1 MKYFTI
7 SELTRSDTA
16 SIKQID
22 NTPNK
27 EITEHLIELVEK
39 LLDPLRSDWAEYC
52 DVNRLGNP
60 AISVNS
66 GYRCN
71 ELNKAVGGSLTSA
84 HLTGYAADISPINGN
99 MKVFQSWIAEA
110 IEELNWDQLI
120 YEKPKNGIASWI
132 HLGLKNKDGMQR
144 RQKFTII

>member
-39 LLDPLRSDWAEYC
+39 LLDPLRNDWAEYC
-52 DVNRLGNP
+52 DVNQLGSP

-84 HLTGYAADISPINGN
+84 HLTGYAADIQNVSGSREEFYQFLLNFLKDRNFDECFIE
-99 MKVFQSWIAEA
+99 KSSTSQWVHIALYS
-110 IEELNWDQLI
+110 I
-120 YEKPKNGIASWI
+120 K
-132 HLGLKNKDGMQR
+132 GLQR
-144 RQKFTII
+144 RKVGKLYV

>member
-39 LLDPLRSDWAEYC
+39 LLDPLRNDWAEYC
-52 DVNRLGNP
+52 DVNQLGNP

-84 HLTGYAADISPINGN
+84 HLTGYAADLQNVSGSREEFYQFLLNFLKDRNFDECFIEKSSTSQW
-99 MKVFQSWIAEA
+99 VHIALYS
-110 IEELNWDQLI
+110 I
-120 YEKPKNGIASWI
+120 K
-132 HLGLKNKDGMQR
+132 GLQR
-144 RQKFTII
+144 RKVGKLYV

>member
-16 SIKQID
+16 SIKKID

-39 LLDPLRSDWAEYC
+39 LLDPLRSAWAEYC

-71 ELNKAVGGSLTSA
+71 ELNKAVGGSSTSA

>member
-16 SIKQID
+16 SIKKID

-84 HLTGYAADISPINGN
+84 HLTGYAADLQNVSGSREEFYQFLLNFLKDRN
-99 MKVFQSWIAEA
+99 FDECF
-110 IEELNWDQLI
+110 IEKSSTSQ
-120 YEKPKNGIASWI
+120 
-132 HLGLKNKDGMQR
+132 
-144 RQKFTII
+144 

>member
-39 LLDPLRSDWAEYC
+39 LLDPLRNDWAEYC
-52 DVNRLGNP
+52 DVNQLGNP

-84 HLTGYAADISPINGN
+84 HLTGYAADIVPSNGR

>member
-16 SIKQID
+16 SIKKID

-39 LLDPLRSDWAEYC
+39 LLDPLRSAWAEYC
-52 DVNRLGNP
+52 DDNQLGN
-60 AISVNS
+60 AGIRISS
-66 GYRCN
+66 GFRN
-71 ELNKAVGGSLTSA
+71 KELNKAVGGSSTSA

-110 IEELNWDQLI
+110 IEEFDFDQLI
-120 YEKPKNGIASWI
+120 YERPRNGIASWI

>member
-16 SIKQID
+16 SIKKID

-39 LLDPLRSDWAEYC
+39 LLDPIRERWAKYC
-52 DVNRLGNP
+52 DDNQLGN
-60 AISVNS
+60 AGIRISS
-66 GYRCN
+66 GFRN
-71 ELNKAVGGSLTSA
+71 KELNKAVGGSSTSA

-110 IEELNWDQLI
+110 IEEFDFDQLI
-120 YEKPKNGIASWI
+120 YERPRNGIASWI

>member
-7 SELTRSDTA
+7 SELTGSDTA
-16 SIKQID
+16 SIKKID

-39 LLDPLRSDWAEYC
+39 LLDPLRSAWAEYC

-110 IEELNWDQLI
+110 IEEFDFDQLI
-120 YEKPKNGIASWI
+120 YERPRNGIASWI

>member
-16 SIKQID
+16 SIKKID

-60 AISVNS
+60 AISVSS
-66 GYRCN
+66 GYRCK
-71 ELNKAVGGSLTSA
+71 ELNKAVNGSVTSA
-84 HLTGYAADISPINGN
+84 HMTGYAADLQNVSGSREEFYQFLLNFLKDRN
-99 MKVFQSWIAEA
+99 FDECF
-110 IEELNWDQLI
+110 IE
-120 YEKPKNGIASWI
+120 Y
-132 HLGLKNKDGMQR
+132 NKYT
-144 RQKFTII
+144 K

>member
-16 SIKQID
+16 SIKKID

-84 HLTGYAADISPINGN
+84 HLTGYAADLQNVSGSREEFYQFLLNFLKDRNFDECFIEKSSTSQW
-99 MKVFQSWIAEA
+99 VHIALYS
-110 IEELNWDQLI
+110 I
-120 YEKPKNGIASWI
+120 K
-132 HLGLKNKDGMQR
+132 GLQR
-144 RQKFTII
+144 RKVGKLYV

>member
-39 LLDPLRSDWAEYC
+39 LLDPLRNDWAEYC
-52 DVNRLGNP
+52 DVNQLGSP

-84 HLTGYAADISPINGN
+84 HLTGYAADLQNVSGSREEFYQFLLNFLKDRNFDECFIEKSSTSQW
-99 MKVFQSWIAEA
+99 VHIALYS
-110 IEELNWDQLI
+110 I
-120 YEKPKNGIASWI
+120 K
-132 HLGLKNKDGMQR
+132 GLQR
-144 RQKFTII
+144 RKVGKLYV

>member
-16 SIKQID
+16 SIKKID

-84 HLTGYAADISPINGN
+84 HLTGYAADISPSNGN

>member
-39 LLDPLRSDWAEYC
+39 LLDPLRNDWAEYC
-52 DVNRLGNP
+52 DVNQLGNP

-84 HLTGYAADISPINGN
+84 HLTGYAADLQNVSGSREEFYQFLLNFLMDRNFDECFIEKSSTSQW
-99 MKVFQSWIAEA
+99 VHIALYS
-110 IEELNWDQLI
+110 I
-120 YEKPKNGIASWI
+120 K
-132 HLGLKNKDGMQR
+132 GLQR
-144 RQKFTII
+144 RKVGKLYV

>member
-16 SIKQID
+16 SIKKID

-71 ELNKAVGGSLTSA
+71 ELNKAVGGSLISA
-84 HLTGYAADISPINGN
+84 HLTGYAADIIPSNGQ
-99 MKVFQSWIAEA
+99 MKEFQVWITEA
-110 IEELNWDQLI
+110 IEKYDFDQLI
-120 YEKPKNGIASWI
+120 YEKPRNGIASWI
-132 HLGLKNKDGMQR
+132 HLGLKNKEGLQR

>member
-16 SIKQID
+16 SIKKID

-71 ELNKAVGGSLTSA
+71 ELNKAVGGSSTSA

-110 IEELNWDQLI
+110 IEEFDFDQLI
-120 YEKPKNGIASWI
+120 YERPRNGIAS
-132 HLGLKNKDGMQR
+132 
-144 RQKFTII
+144 

>member
-16 SIKQID
+16 SIKKID

-71 ELNKAVGGSLTSA
+71 ELNKAVRGSLTSA
-84 HLTGYAADISPINGN
+84 HLTGYAADLQNVSGSREEFYQFLLNFLKDRN
-99 MKVFQSWIAEA
+99 FDECF
-110 IEELNWDQLI
+110 IE
-120 YEKPKNGIASWI
+120 Y
-132 HLGLKNKDGMQR
+132 NKYT
-144 RQKFTII
+144 K

>member
-16 SIKQID
+16 SIKKID

-39 LLDPLRSDWAEYC
+39 LLDPLRSAWAEYC

-110 IEELNWDQLI
+110 IEEFDFDQLI
-120 YEKPKNGIASWI
+120 YERPKNGIASWI

>member
-16 SIKQID
+16 SIKKID

-39 LLDPLRSDWAEYC
+39 LLDPLRSAWAEYC

-110 IEELNWDQLI
+110 IEEFDFDQLI
-120 YEKPKNGIASWI
+120 YERPRNGIASWI

>member
-16 SIKQID
+16 SIKKID

-39 LLDPLRSDWAEYC
+39 LLDPLRSAWAEYC

-144 RQKFTII
+144 RQKFIII

>member
-16 SIKQID
+16 SIKKID

-84 HLTGYAADISPINGN
+84 HLTGYAADIIPSNGN

>member
-16 SIKQID
+16 SIKKID

-39 LLDPLRSDWAEYC
+39 LLDPLRSAWAEYC

-110 IEELNWDQLI
+110 IEEFDFDQLI
-120 YEKPKNGIASWI
+120 YERPRNGIAS
-132 HLGLKNKDGMQR
+132 
-144 RQKFTII
+144 

>member
-16 SIKQID
+16 SIKKID

-110 IEELNWDQLI
+110 IEEFDFDQLI
-120 YEKPKNGIASWI
+120 YEKPKNGIAS
-132 HLGLKNKDGMQR
+132 
-144 RQKFTII
+144 

>member
-16 SIKQID
+16 SIKKID

-39 LLDPLRSDWAEYC
+39 LLDPLRSAWAEYC

-84 HLTGYAADISPINGN
+84 HLTGYAADIIPSNGQ

-132 HLGLKNKDGMQR
+132 HLGLRNKDGMQR